1 MRGLEKGGTL
11 GVNPKSGTKGGE
23 DAFVLWV
30 RVKPRARADEIVGWG
45 REGFLE
51 VQVRAVPER
60 GEANRS
66 CCRLLARLLDVP
78 ASRVSLERGPGSTR
92 KKFRV
97 QGMTRLE
104 GEKVLERALGP
115 KGTGSSA

>member
-1 MRGLEKGGTL
+1 
-11 GVNPKSGTKGGE
+11 VNPKARTKGGE
-23 DAFVLWV
+23 DAFALWV
-30 RVKPRARADEIVGWG
+30 RVKPRARTDEILGWG

-51 VQVRAVPER
+51 MQVRAVPER

-78 ASRVSLERGPGSTR
+78 VSRVSLERGPGSVR

-97 QGMTRLE
+97 QGLTRQE
-104 GEKVLERALGP
+104 GEQVLERTLGP
-115 KGTGSSA
+115 KETG